1 MLHVNIYDVEILNR
15 GDIISIQDDFKLLKT
30 KLSVEPLTANSK
42 NLELIQSF
50 TANEKG
56 KGLEYFLHN
65 DAWTDD
71 LNGNT
76 KVYLVKE
83 DSSDEILFYFAL
95 KAGLLY
101 RSIKYDD
108 FVLTEKEREIVEICV
123 EYYLQSSEN
132 ITTDEILSWYTD
144 ESFDNYKL
152 AEIIEYKIDVKLQAR
167 NDLHIT
173 NESQNIERVLET
185 FPGIVITHFCKN
197 ESALFKPQ
205 LAFPLGFYVFWE
217 IIVNIVTK
225 VSKFIGIQY
234 LYLFAAY
241 NTDNFSTTKMNL
253 FNDDGKKPASVLK
266 LVDYYK
272 REFKFE
278 TVQGMTILKPY
289 YDFECYTLLQSI
301 SDLRRNRKRAWEEQ
315 LFAESCNR

>member
-101 RSIKYDD
+101 RSIKDDD

-132 ITTDEILSWYTD
+132 ITTDKILSWYTD

-205 LAFPLGFYVFWE
+205 LAFPLGFYVF
-217 IIVNIVTK
+217 
-225 VSKFIGIQY
+225 G
-234 LYLFAAY
+234 
-241 NTDNFSTTKMNL
+241 
-253 FNDDGKKPASVLK
+253 
-266 LVDYYK
+266 
-272 REFKFE
+272 R
-278 TVQGMTILKPY
+278 
-289 YDFECYTLLQSI
+289 LL
-301 SDLRRNRKRAWEEQ
+301 
-315 LFAESCNR
+315 